1 MQETSRL
8 EGLQKILEKITKE
21 GTIKACVVS
30 SMEGFVVASAESP
43 EFDKRIAAAMA
54 SFAFSAATRTK
65 SELGLGDLRDVLIR
79 CTGGKVVFKAIEVSP
94 NESFILSALIPAST
108 RYYNR
113 VINMAAREIEN
124 LFKKDTF

>member
-8 EGLQKILEKITKE
+8 EALQKILERITKE

-79 CTGGKVVFKAIEVSP
+79 CTGGKVVFKAIEVAS

-113 VINMAAREIEN
+113 IINMAAREIEN
-124 LFKKDTF
+124 IFKKDNF